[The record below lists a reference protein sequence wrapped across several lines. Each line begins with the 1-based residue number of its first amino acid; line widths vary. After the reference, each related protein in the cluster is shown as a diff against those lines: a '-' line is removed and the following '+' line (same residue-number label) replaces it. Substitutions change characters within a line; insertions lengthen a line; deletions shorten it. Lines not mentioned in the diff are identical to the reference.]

1 MSTCIDIQQRDRLA
15 ELLNTYLDA
24 ITTLLAGNV
33 QEYRLNTGQGDQKV
47 TRFDI
52 ESLQNSYG
60 LLYRQ
65 YDALV
70 SRCGTG
76 GVIQIVPQGA
86 APWLDAI

>member
-1 MSTCIDIQQRDRLA
+1 MSSAIDIQQRDRLA
-15 ELLNTYLDA
+15 TLLNAYLDA

-33 QEYRLNTGQGDQKV
+33 QEYRLNTGQGDQRV
-47 TRFDI
+47 TRFDLKQ
-52 ESLQNSYG
+52 LQESYG

-76 GVIQIVPQGA
+76 GVVQVVPQGA
-86 APWLDAI
+86 APWLDRI